1 MAVRVIWRA
10 FPEMCEVAFEALVGP
25 FVVPRAGHF
34 LQWERADLLNATLT
48 AFLRD
53 LPVKNR

>member
-1 MAVRVIWRA
+1 M
-10 FPEMCEVAFEALVGP
+10 AFERLVGP

-48 AFLRD
+48 GFLRD
-53 LPVKNR
+53 LQG